1 MVWITAD
8 LFPQSL
14 YAVQT
19 SSAFDAARCVCN
31 HLWTEYWFYHLH
43 NGVAH
48 YLPRHI
54 ILVIQLAD
62 LALVRLPCKPAAMML
77 REIQSENHFSYLLH
91 RLIHTLIH
99 PANLCVALC
108 FTAALRLLDCLSD
121 IVPIGNL
128 LDDISYFL
136 CHIRV
141 CPAII
146 IPPGAFERVHRR
158 IHLNTNNVFFL
169 ESARSDKPTLVPLAS
184 PYNGALSRIRDVPTA
199 WRDLPPPS
207 RLRGFAGR
215 YLSVIASQGKYTML
229 YGGRRCSSSHSTRR
243 CSSSR
248 RTAPSSTRSPSYHR
262 RAEPNARTHHYPL
275 LPAGSVGADAAALLR
290 LPRAF
295 RSPEPLI
302 DCRGLCFQ

>member
-158 IHLNTNNVFFL
+158 IHLNTNNVLFL
-169 ESARSDKPTLVPLAS
+169 GIRALGQTYIS
-184 PYNGALSRIRDVPTA
+184 PACLPIQRGAFPHS
-199 WRDLPPPS
+199 
-207 RLRGFAGR
+207 
-215 YLSVIASQGKYTML
+215 
-229 YGGRRCSSSHSTRR
+229 RCSDRVARPAATVEAQGV
-243 CSSSR
+243 R
-248 RTAPSSTRSPSYHR
+248 RTVSIRHSES
-262 RAEPNARTHHYPL
+262 
-275 LPAGSVGADAAALLR
+275 G
-290 LPRAF
+290 
-295 RSPEPLI
+295 
-302 DCRGLCFQ
+302 

>member
-14 YAVQT
+14 HAVQT

-31 HLWTEYWFYHLH
+31 HLWTEHRFYHLH
-43 NGVAH
+43 NGVTH

-54 ILVIQLAD
+54 ILVIQFAD
-62 LALVRLPCKPAAMML
+62 LTLVRLPCKPATMML
-77 REIQSENHFSYLLH
+77 REIQSENHLSYLLH
-91 RLIHTLIH
+91 RLIHALIH

-121 IVPIGNL
+121 IVPVGNL

-158 IHLNTNNVFFL
+158 IRLNTNNVF
-169 ESARSDKPTLVPLAS
+169 SWNP
-184 PYNGALSRIRDVPTA
+184 
-199 WRDLPPPS
+199 
-207 RLRGFAGR
+207 
-215 YLSVIASQGKYTML
+215 
-229 YGGRRCSSSHSTRR
+229 H
-243 CSSSR
+243 
-248 RTAPSSTRSPSYHR
+248 
-262 RAEPNARTHHYPL
+262 ARTNLH
-275 LPAGSVGADAAALLR
+275 
-290 LPRAF
+290 
-295 RSPEPLI
+295 
-302 DCRGLCFQ
+302 